1 MMRSSCFNVSA
12 LTLASLLCFLMQY
25 PSSVDGDVIH
35 NQYDNDNNTHHNHGR
50 RRLEGG
56 LAETYVG
63 DSPTHS
69 PTKLPVT
76 KCVVL
81 LKKTL
86 FQVDKEL
93 EEVDCYDPDANA
105 YHRLEAEL
113 EQKVKNDIKEGN
125 AKSGAT
131 LMSMEDAGGSY
142 ETNGDGRRVLYAS
155 DVDSIT
161 YEDYVPQPYGRRL
174 AVSTGDKEMLA
185 IRVVANDATTT
196 ASLADISDNW
206 YGTSGD
212 TVNLKSQYSACSYGA
227 LECNPASKTT
237 TNGPVVNNGVYQVTI
252 GNSVTGVDRAVVE
265 EAVVAAGN
273 SDLGNMQS
281 QFDHVMLCLPPG
293 TLGDWIGYAY
303 VNWYLSVYNDDWC
316 NNVSIQMHGESCS
329 FTTPSFLLYN
339 NQYSHYIILLHHHLD
354 CRNRAQS

>member
-1 MMRSSCFNVSA
+1 MHYKMMRSSCFNVSA

-25 PSSVDGDVIH
+25 PYTVDGHVRH
-35 NQYDNDNNTHHNHGR
+35 NQYDNSTHHNHGH

-56 LAETYVG
+56 LTETYDS

-86 FQVDKEL
+86 FQDDKEL

-113 EQKVKNDIKEGN
+113 EQKVMNDIKEGN
-125 AKSGAT
+125 VKSGAT
-131 LMSMEDAGGSY
+131 MMSMDDAGGSY

-155 DVDSIT
+155 DVHSIT
-161 YEDYVPQPYGRRL
+161 YEDFVPQPYGRRL
-174 AVSTGDKEMLA
+174 AVSTGTKAMLA
-185 IRVVANDATTT
+185 IRVIAADATTSS
-196 ASLADISDNW
+196 SLAVIGDNW
-206 YGTSGD
+206 FGTSGD

-237 TNGPVVNNGVYQVTI
+237 STGVAVTNGVHELTI
-252 GNSVTGVDRAVVE
+252 SNSVTGVDKGVVE
-265 EAVVAAGN
+265 DAVVAAGN
-273 SDLGNMQS
+273 SDLGNMRN

-293 TLGDWIGYAY
+293 TLGNWIGYAY
-303 VNWYLSVYNDDWC
+303 VNHYLSVYNDDWC
-316 NNVSIQMHGESCS
+316 NNVSIQMHGESYS
-329 FTTPSFLLYN
+329 YATPSFLL
-339 NQYSHYIILLHHHLD
+339 
-354 CRNRAQS
+354 